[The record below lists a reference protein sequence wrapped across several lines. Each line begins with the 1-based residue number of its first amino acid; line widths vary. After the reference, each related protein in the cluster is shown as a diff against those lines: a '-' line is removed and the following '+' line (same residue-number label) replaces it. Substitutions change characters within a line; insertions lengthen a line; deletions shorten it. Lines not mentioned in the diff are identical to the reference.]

1 MNGTPYLASDDS
13 ALLREAIT
21 GYSGY
26 SCLEIGAG
34 NAGNL
39 TELAKSFDQAVGTE
53 LVKPNGIDWKGRG
66 WDIVLADRATCFRD
80 EVFDLVAFNPPY
92 LPSETIEDIA
102 VDGGEGGTE
111 VPLLFLQEALRVVK
125 KDGRIVMLLSSQNST
140 EEIRRECSRK
150 NFTLRSIA
158 SKELFFERLYAY
170 EASSSTP

>member
-1 MNGTPYLASDDS
+1 
-13 ALLREAIT
+13 
-21 GYSGY
+21 
-26 SCLEIGAG
+26 
-34 NAGNL
+34 
-39 TELAKSFDQAVGTE
+39 
-53 LVKPNGIDWKGRG
+53 
-66 WDIVLADRATCFRD
+66 
-80 EVFDLVAFNPPY
+80 VFDLVAFNPPY

-158 SKELFFERLYAY
+158 SKELFFERLYVY